1 MFSTNLEFNGNAK
14 AAMAFYADV
23 FGYELKENDIW
34 FGEDGKVAHG
44 EFKIYNTMLMFSD
57 GANEVKYKGFT
68 FAINLTD
75 ETELRARYDKMNQA
89 AEVII
94 PLGKVEFSECYGVL
108 KDQFG
113 IHWQFC
119 LDIRLA

>member
-14 AAMAFYADV
+14 AAMEFYADV
-23 FGYELKENDIW
+23 FGYELKEDDIW
-34 FGEDGKVAHG
+34 FSEDGKVAHG

-68 FAINLTD
+68 FAINLAD